1 MFALPIVIYKK
12 IYMSKLKQN
21 IKTVIFGTDTKAG
34 KLFDEILIVTIL
46 ISVLIVLLESVSE
59 YKQQYGQIL
68 NYAEWVFTILFT
80 LEYFFRMYCI
90 RRSLSY
96 VLSFYG
102 IIDLL
107 SILPTYLSVLLPGA
121 QALSVIRI
129 LRVLRIFRVLKLVQ
143 YMSEINHLTKALI
156 SSKKKIFVFLFSVM
170 NIVVILGS
178 IMYLI
183 EGEIAGYTSIP
194 KSIYWAIVTLTT
206 VGYGD
211 IAPVTPIGQ
220 AVSAVIMLIG
230 YSIIAVP
237 TGIITAEIAL
247 STLIQ
252 EKNVSCDV
260 CEKNDLAYDSSFC
273 RYCGAKI
280 DN

>member
-1 MFALPIVIYKK
+1 MFALPIVSYKK

-96 VLSFYG
+96 VFSFYG
-102 IIDLL
+102 IVDLL
-107 SILPTYLSVLLPGA
+107 SILPTYLSILLPGT

-143 YMSEINHLTKALI
+143 YMSESNNLKKALLA
-156 SSKKKIFVFLFSVM
+156 SKRKIYVFLFSVM
-170 NIVVILGS
+170 NIVIILGS
-178 IMYLI
+178 TMYLI
-183 EGEIAGYTSIP
+183 EGETAGYTSIP

-211 IAPVTPIGQ
+211 IAPLTSTGQ
-220 AVSAVIMLIG
+220 AISAVIMLVG

-237 TGIITAEIAL
+237 TSIISTEIAL
-247 STLIQ
+247 STVTDK
-252 EKNVSCDV
+252 KNVLCNV

-273 RYCGAKI
+273 RHCGAKI
-280 DN
+280 DK

>member
-1 MFALPIVIYKK
+1 
-12 IYMSKLKQN
+12 MSRLKQN

-34 KLFDEILIVTIL
+34 KLFDELLIVTIL
-46 ISVLIVLLESVSE
+46 LSVSIVLLESVSE
-59 YKQQYGQIL
+59 YQQQYGQIF
-68 NYAEWVFTILFT
+68 NYAEWFFTILFT
-80 LEYFFRMYCI
+80 LEYFLRMYCI

-96 VLSFYG
+96 VFSFYG
-102 IIDLL
+102 IVDLL
-107 SILPTYLSVLLPGA
+107 SVLPTYLSVLLPGT

-143 YMSEINHLTKALI
+143 YMSEVNHLTKALAA
-156 SSKKKIFVFLFSVM
+156 SKRKIFVFLFSVM
-170 NIVVILGS
+170 NVVVILGS

-183 EGEIAGYTSIP
+183 EGEAAGYTSIP

-211 IAPVTPIGQ
+211 IAPLTPIGQ

-237 TGIITAEIAL
+237 TGIVTAEIAL
-247 STLIQ
+247 STLTH

-260 CEKNDLAYDSSFC
+260 CEKDDLVYDSSFC
-273 RYCGAKI
+273 RHCGAKI
-280 DN
+280 DK